1 MYLCKKDE
9 IGMDC
14 EQYKKAKKIYF
25 RFLKDHGIFSRVI
38 WLHKNGDECSIK
50 REAPMT
56 LDDALHYCKNP
67 TEWIQSAICFCIW
80 SKTDEG
86 QVYWHEL
93 SKLWKLECIEKGLK
107 TENTFI
113 ENYIKVCENSAKFY
127 ADRQFTTEIMERV
140 KRIKDKN
147 KELF

>member
-56 LDDALHYCKNP
+56 LDDALHYCKTRLDGYRVQYASVYGVKP
-67 TEWIQSAICFCIW
+67 MKGRCIGTNFLNCGSW
-80 SKTDEG
+80 N
-86 QVYWHEL
+86 VL
-93 SKLWKLECIEKGLK
+93 
-107 TENTFI
+107 
-113 ENYIKVCENSAKFY
+113 
-127 ADRQFTTEIMERV
+127 RRV
-140 KRIKDKN
+140 
-147 KELF
+147 